1 MASAK
6 QRKAAKINIKKA
18 QAALRKKKRASK
30 STERSVTKVAKKKGG
45 GGGRQVHLI
54 PDLLIVGGISLPF
67 FEEGTGY
74 NSPYYGVKNIPKGYS
89 VHATASNFAQSYSDI
104 THLKD
109 AAVLVGAGLVAK
121 WAGKKVGLNRVGTKD
136 VKVM

>member
-6 QRKAAKINIKKA
+6 QRKAAKANLKKA
-18 QAALRKKKRASK
+18 QAALRKKQRASNR
-30 STERSVTKVAKKKGG
+30 TERRVTKMAKKKGG

-74 NSPYYGVKNIPKGYS
+74 NSPYYGVKNIPNGYS
-89 VHATASNFAQSYSDI
+89 VHATASNFAQSYSD
-104 THLKD
+104 TQHLKD
-109 AAVLVGAGLVAK
+109 GAILVAAGLVAK

-136 VKVM
+136 IKVM